1 MNDRITRLSSLLGR
15 VRRRPSRPS
24 RRLLPA
30 LGAALVLALAPA
42 GQAQDERSSVPLYGN
57 LGNHHYV
64 ITTSV
69 PLAQLYFD
77 QGLRLY
83 YAFNH
88 QEAIRS
94 FEEAARLDPDCAMC
108 WWGIALSLGPNI
120 NAPMDP
126 AAGAAAYE
134 ALQKALERQRISD
147 REQALI
153 QALSTRY
160 AAEPPDDR
168 SALDRAYADAMA
180 EVVRQYP
187 QDLEAATLYAE
198 SLMDLSPWQYWSRDG
213 APGPHT
219 PELLAQLERVIEA
232 NPQHPG
238 ACHFYIHAIEQT
250 QPERAVPC
258 AERLAQLMPGAG
270 HLVHMP
276 GHIYIRVGRYQD
288 AITANEHAVHADET
302 YIREQNPAFGIY
314 VAGYYPHNYDFL
326 AFAASMIGRR
336 EQALA
341 AARKINELV
350 PQQMLREPGM
360 TFLQHHMTRQL
371 QMRVRFSQWDEI
383 IGAGAPPQDLPH
395 ARAIWHYA
403 QGRALAAQGDVA
415 GAEAALAPLRAT
427 AEAPQM
433 AELRMEFNTSGAVLG
448 IATEVLAGHIAAAR
462 GDYPEAVTRLR
473 EAARREDALVY
484 GEPPEWSVPVRQE
497 LGLVLLAAGQ
507 PDAAEQAFREDLKR
521 FPDNGWSLH
530 GLSRALRAQGRD
542 EEAEDAMERFLKIWS
557 GADMQLANTGP
568 HLSPGSTGA
577 YRQ

>member
-1 MNDRITRLSSLLGR
+1 MNDRITRLSSLFGR